1 MPATKTIQ
9 LFAPAK
15 LNLFLHIV
23 GRRNDGYHLLQSVF
37 QLIDWCDLITLKLA
51 TDQQVHLSTSLP
63 GIDAAHNLVVRA
75 AELIKNFSGTKAG
88 VSIALEK
95 NIPVGAGLGG
105 GSSDAA
111 AVLLGLNDLWKLH
124 LDLPTLMQLGLQLGA
139 DVPFFLFRKNA
150 FVEGIGE
157 RLQEIELPPTRY
169 LVIFPGASI
178 ATSTIFQAPELTR
191 NHAPITINDYLASPA
206 LKNKWGNDC
215 QAVAVQICPAVQQA
229 LDWIEQMLPFS
240 KPRMSGSGSSV
251 YVALPDANAQSRAA
265 DLCAH
270 LPQGWVGRVV
280 GGLNQNSAYN
290 AISSK

>member
-51 TDQQVHLSTSLP
+51 ADQQVHLSTSLP

-139 DVPFFLFRKNA
+139 DVPFFLFGKKCFCR
-150 FVEGIGE
+150 
-157 RLQEIELPPTRY
+157 RY
-169 LVIFPGASI
+169 WGTITGNRTTTDTLFSYFSWRIDCHQHDFPGA
-178 ATSTIFQAPELTR
+178 
-191 NHAPITINDYLASPA
+191 
-206 LKNKWGNDC
+206 
-215 QAVAVQICPAVQQA
+215 
-229 LDWIEQMLPFS
+229 
-240 KPRMSGSGSSV
+240 
-251 YVALPDANAQSRAA
+251 
-265 DLCAH
+265 
-270 LPQGWVGRVV
+270 
-280 GGLNQNSAYN
+280 
-290 AISSK
+290 